1 MEERME
7 KNYLEL
13 FFFPDIPWQPYPVYS
28 VSEKG
33 RIYSFKNTV
42 YPNPTSMKRFTR
54 MKQLKHRS
62 SQAKMFDML
71 INIGYWD
78 PLVVVREFPV
88 VIQNHLRT
96 ANKVSGGF
104 FLLDYF
110 FPTLGLAVE
119 LDSEYHNGGKDELR
133 DKYLMSIGIK
143 TFRMSHLERT
153 DIQKTKFKELC
164 KEMRGM
170 TPREAPMVFSFT
182 DNIRRQEGL

>member
-1 MEERME
+1 
-7 KNYLEL
+7 
-13 FFFPDIPWQPYPVYS
+13 
-28 VSEKG
+28 
-33 RIYSFKNTV
+33 
-42 YPNPTSMKRFTR
+42 
-54 MKQLKHRS
+54 
-62 SQAKMFDML
+62 
-71 INIGYWD
+71 
-78 PLVVVREFPV
+78 
-88 VIQNHLRT
+88 
-96 ANKVSGGF
+96 
-104 FLLDYF
+104 LLDYF

-182 DNIRRQEGL
+182 DNIRRREGL